1 MRCSRVVLTALAL
14 NLCITTIAASQI
26 PIPPNISVTGS
37 LSGLQNEEQVWI
49 CPNDTSIIL
58 TNHRD
63 FRLGYRQIGLGRSTD
78 GGATWVDTLIDTTY
92 QIFTHQ
98 SDPVMTVNSSGDIII
113 NHLDY
118 RRGVSPRDSS
128 HLAFMI
134 STDCG
139 ATWSNP
145 TTVVDT
151 IGPYFEDKQFI
162 ASDRTGGIHDGNV
175 YISWTRFDNPTR
187 IIFARS
193 TNNTASFDDTIVVG
207 PAYTSSCFGGPSAAG
222 QFSQPLVGKD
232 GAVYIFWQGRHVDSL
247 DAACDSYRA
256 VRFNKST
263 DGGVTWQGDRALIYP
278 IAGRTTVDG
287 GVNTYSQPTTEAD
300 ITDGPHAGNLYLQYR
315 DINRDSP
322 FFDSDIIFMRSLDTG
337 ATWSEPIRV
346 NDDILGPDVDQFHN
360 WLVTNE
366 EGILVSIWYDQR
378 TDPGHFKFDVFA
390 AYSFDGG
397 ETWTS
402 NHQISD
408 VSIDPTV
415 LAASKEKAYALE
427 GFTPPPLPNGPMA
440 PPTPMAGLIAEYIG
454 VSCVDEKVLAIW
466 TDTRLGGQ
474 DVMSATWQLPLTDP
488 RLLSPGDGE
497 VLLCGE
503 DLVWATAWKEAEV
516 SYRLQIDNDSSFSS
530 PEIDTMLS
538 DNLIGNASLI
548 DLAAGS
554 WYWRVQAFNVPIDST
569 LFSALSVF
577 YSMGDCACDTLNNQD
592 TDGDAIPDSCDN
604 CPNVFNPSQSDSNS
618 NGIGDSCEVICL
630 ATLTGDVNISG
641 TLTAADIIS
650 LVSFVFKN
658 GPAPLPCE
666 ASGDVNC
673 TGTVTSADI
682 IYMVGHIF
690 KGASP
695 PCDVCTLVPDTWSC
709 E

>member
-1 MRCSRVVLTALAL
+1 MRKISAVWIVLTLSIGVTRMAGA
-14 NLCITTIAASQI
+14 QI

-37 LSGLQNEEQVWI
+37 LPGLQNEEQVWI
-49 CPNDTSIIL
+49 CPTDTSIIL

-78 GGATWVDTLIDTTY
+78 GGASWVDTLIDTTY

-162 ASDRTGGIHDGNV
+162 ASDRTGGLFDGNV

-207 PAYTSSCFGGPSAAG
+207 PTYTSTCSGGPRDAG

-232 GAVYIFWQGRHVDSL
+232 GAVYVFWQGIHVDSL
-247 DAACDSYRA
+247 GACDLYRA
-256 VRFNKST
+256 IRYNKST
-263 DGGVTWQGDRALIYP
+263 NGGVTWQGDRPLIYP
-278 IAGRTTVDG
+278 VAGYTTVDG

-300 ITDGPHAGNLYLQYR
+300 ITNGPHAGNLYLQYR
-315 DINRDSP
+315 DINRNSP
-322 FFDSDIIFMRSLDTG
+322 FFDSDIWFMRSLDTG
-337 ATWSEPIRV
+337 ATWSEPVRV
-346 NDDILGPDVDQFHN
+346 NDDVLGPDIDQFHN
-360 WLVTNE
+360 WLVVNE

-402 NHQISD
+402 NHRISD
-408 VSIDPTV
+408 VSIDPAI
-415 LAASKEKAYALE
+415 LAAARTRAYALE
-427 GFTPPPLPNGPMA
+427 GITPPPLPIGPLA
-440 PPTPMAGLIAEYIG
+440 PPTLQAGLIAEYIG

-488 RLLSPGDGE
+488 RLISPDDRTVLVCGDG
-497 VLLCGE
+497 LS
-503 DLVWATAWKEAEV
+503 WATAWKEAEV
-516 SYRLQIDNDSSFSS
+516 SYRLQIDDDSSFSS
-530 PEIDTMLS
+530 PDIDTMLT
-538 DNLIGNASLI
+538 DNQFGYASPI
-548 DLAAGS
+548 DLPAGG
-554 WYWRVQAFNVPIDST
+554 WYWRVRAFNIPIDST
-569 LFSALSVF
+569 SFSALSMY
-577 YSMGDCACDTLNNQD
+577 YSAGDCACDTLNNQD
-592 TDGDAIPDSCDN
+592 TDGDMIPDICDN
-604 CPNVFNPSQSDSNS
+604 CPDTYNPFQADSNS
-618 NGIGDSCEVICL
+618 NGIGDSCEIICL
-630 ATLTGDVNISG
+630 VTRTGDVNVSG
-641 TLTAADIIS
+641 SLTSADIIY
-650 LVSFVFKN
+650 LVGFVFK
-658 GPAPLPCE
+658 GGIVPHPCV

-673 TGTVTSADI
+673 SGTVTSADI
-682 IYMVGHIF
+682 IYMVGHVF
-690 KGASP
+690 KSGP
-695 PCDVCTLVPDTWSC
+695 EPCDVCTIVPDIWFCS
-709 E
+709 